1 MYGHT
6 VKSPYK
12 GHCGDL
18 ELLSSLARVRNS
30 GSLFQPNICTF
41 FAWGLAAVRIIVVSV
56 IARCPQGES
65 WLYLHG
71 ENVDKGKF
79 ISYGEGGITFWV
91 CGFGGLHAL
100 HFTHFNQPLKY
111 ATLLHYSHIPNKHKK
126 LHICLVQ
133 RQPNIRSLSVL
144 SYRASSLNLVVCRD
158 VTLVVVWV
166 LA

>member
-1 MYGHT
+1 M
-6 VKSPYK
+6 
-12 GHCGDL
+12 
-18 ELLSSLARVRNS
+18 
-30 GSLFQPNICTF
+30 
-41 FAWGLAAVRIIVVSV
+41 SV
-56 IARCPQGES
+56 IAGVYFGRTSVIYFCLGFSCYPCYRSVHYSEVS
-65 WLYLHG
+65 ARRELTVLHG

>member
-41 FAWGLAAVRIIVVSV
+41 FCLGFSCCPYYRGVRYSEVS
-56 IARCPQGES
+56 ARRE
-65 WLYLHG
+65 LTVLHG

-100 HFTHFNQPLKY
+100 HFTNFNQPLKY